1 LIGVVGAGDCDER
14 TAARAE
20 AVGAA
25 LARAGCV
32 VVTGGLGGVMQ
43 AASRGAR
50 EAGGRVVGILPGDDV
65 AAANAWVEIPIATG
79 LGEARNALIAAT
91 AQALVAIGGGYGTL
105 SEIALAR
112 RRGKRVVSLGSWEVD
127 ASVERVSTP
136 EQAVARV
143 LAP

>member
-1 LIGVVGAGDCDER
+1 MIGVVGAGDCDER